1 MQYRACSVSNYPR
14 VNSLEKM
21 AERDM
26 TVLFEFKRLRTDLEL
41 DRSSLCSRIKEAM
54 ALINRKVKV
63 VLFGSLDQV
72 KSPNKDVYY
81 LRVWSEKWRK
91 FVNVYSTEQVFSGD
105 VITLVKQPSV
115 SPQKVSSL
123 RSYLLSSMFFL

>member
-1 MQYRACSVSNYPR
+1 
-14 VNSLEKM
+14 
-21 AERDM
+21 
-26 TVLFEFKRLRTDLEL
+26 
-41 DRSSLCSRIKEAM
+41 M

-81 LRVWSEKWRK
+81 LQVWSEKWRK

-105 VITLVKQPSV
+105 VITSRLCLLKK
-115 SPQKVSSL
+115 KVH
-123 RSYLLSSMFFL
+123 